1 MSQDAKE
8 GDDGLNLK
16 FHTKLL
22 PKTVAEI
29 EEVHARVR
37 KLFVRKRTK
46 AGHTAIQKPKVKTAA
61 ERKIEATQRQK
72 DIKDYSK
79 SIGYSKYYYD
89 EQHEYRHVVLPKIL
103 AKWLPHAGLLKEEEW
118 SSLGV
123 SQSSGWQH
131 YMVYAP
137 EPHILLFRREKDYLA
152 KVSCSLPTST
162 SLYLFLSPYPPKC

>member
-1 MSQDAKE
+1 MNQDAKE
-8 GDDGLNLK
+8 VQGDDGLNMK

-46 AGHTAIQKPKVKTAA
+46 QHSAIQKPKVKTTA

-79 SIGYSKYYYD
+79 SIGYSKYYY
-89 EQHEYRHVVLPKIL
+89 
-103 AKWLPHAGLLKEEEW
+103 GN
-118 SSLGV
+118 
-123 SQSSGWQH
+123 
-131 YMVYAP
+131 
-137 EPHILLFRREKDYLA
+137 
-152 KVSCSLPTST
+152 
-162 SLYLFLSPYPPKC
+162 